1 MGAALEAVEE
11 HLRAARFEEA
21 LSRAE
26 RGRREL
32 AGNASPQRVAQL
44 EVLAATAALALDR
57 KEEATA
63 SLRRALAANPMLTL
77 DPMQTPPK
85 VRRAFDRVRAGAS
98 L

>member
-1 MGAALEAVEE
+1 MIKRERPESLDAVLRKDEAA
-11 HLRAARFEEA
+11 
-21 LSRAE
+21 
-26 RGRREL
+26 
-32 AGNASPQRVAQL
+32 
-44 EVLAATAALALDR
+44 D
-57 KEEATA
+57 